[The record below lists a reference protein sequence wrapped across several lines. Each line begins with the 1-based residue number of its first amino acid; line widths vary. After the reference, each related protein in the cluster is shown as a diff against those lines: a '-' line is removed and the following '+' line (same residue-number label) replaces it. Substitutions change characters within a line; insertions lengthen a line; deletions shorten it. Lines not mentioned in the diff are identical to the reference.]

1 MGCSV
6 LLLPL
11 VAVCVAVPAS
21 GQLPQ
26 IWPLDVTLTAE
37 RIGDKAAGAVTVINP
52 TKGPIEVGK
61 LIFRVLFFD
70 EQRVQKDDI
79 RQNLVVRKCGATKL
93 PATLAPDDEVVCP
106 FTTADNVYH
115 GAIQITA
122 GAVRA
127 TEPDDSFS
135 GDALG
140 MDMVDWLTPAGSDD
154 AGGTDT
160 IASSTNTGSA
170 GSSSDAA
177 PGFTAIEES
186 NIPDHDIACGQ
197 VDWQGQPTAFCRI
210 CGGIAAVYNA
220 CNQQRECVAFD
231 MEGTDCGYLKSS
243 AGPFKQPAPGF
254 SSYVRAAPAGG
265 AHAGGSSDDAA
276 PGFTANADSNIPGH
290 DIACGQTDG
299 EGKPAAFCRTC
310 GGISAVWNA
319 CQQQPECVAFD
330 MEGADC
336 GYLKSSAGPFKQP
349 APGFTSYVR
358 VPHAGGAHAGGS
370 SDDAAPGFTAN
381 ADSRPR
387 YRLRSS

>member
-93 PATLAPDDEVVCP
+93 PATLAQDDDVVCP

-186 NIPDHDIACGQ
+186 NIP
-197 VDWQGQPTAFCRI
+197 
-210 CGGIAAVYNA
+210 
-220 CNQQRECVAFD
+220 
-231 MEGTDCGYLKSS
+231 
-243 AGPFKQPAPGF
+243 
-254 SSYVRAAPAGG
+254 GG

-299 EGKPAAFCRTC
+299 EGKPATFCRTCGGISAVRNACQQQPECVAFDMQGADCGYLKSSAGPFKQPAPGFTSYVRVPPAGGAHAVGSSDDAAPGFTANADSNIPGHDIACGQADGEGNPAAFCRTC
-310 GGISAVWNA
+310 EGISAVWNA

-336 GYLKSSAGPFKQP
+336 GYLK
-349 APGFTSYVR
+349 
-358 VPHAGGAHAGGS
+358 
-370 SDDAAPGFTAN
+370 
-381 ADSRPR
+381 
-387 YRLRSS
+387 

>member
-1 MGCSV
+1 M

-160 IASSTNTGSA
+160 IASSTNTGSLA
-170 GSSSDAA
+170 
-177 PGFTAIEES
+177 
-186 NIPDHDIACGQ
+186 
-197 VDWQGQPTAFCRI
+197 
-210 CGGIAAVYNA
+210 AAVM
-220 CNQQRECVAFD
+220 QRLASLR
-231 MEGTDCGYLKSS
+231 LKSPTSQTTTLPAVKLTGRASRRHS
-243 AGPFKQPAPGF
+243 AASAAASLPFTTPAT
-254 SSYVRAAPAGG
+254 SR
-265 AHAGGSSDDAA
+265 GS
-276 PGFTANADSNIPGH
+276 
-290 DIACGQTDG
+290 
-299 EGKPAAFCRTC
+299 
-310 GGISAVWNA
+310 V
-319 CQQQPECVAFD
+319 
-330 MEGADC
+330 
-336 GYLKSSAGPFKQP
+336 
-349 APGFTSYVR
+349 
-358 VPHAGGAHAGGS
+358 
-370 SDDAAPGFTAN
+370 
-381 ADSRPR
+381 
-387 YRLRSS
+387 